1 MIEINKH
8 FTTRKTVLEQT
19 PLVQEQNEQVVTT
32 SLIVAEEFGK
42 EHKHVMEAVGKL
54 TVENPAV
61 RKMFDKST
69 YINTR
74 NREYPMYYMNRDGF
88 TLLAMGFTGKKAMQ
102 FKLKFIEQFNRME
115 QYIKEQHSTKNIEG
129 TREEEFRLALTGVE
143 YASRVLRT
151 DTTSNIK
158 MLETAHKEFNVTTA
172 ALPKYVD
179 EEVTRSL
186 TELLKEHGVSTSATK
201 VNGELIKLGI
211 LEIKERPS
219 KNGTKAYKSLTD
231 KGLYYGKNL
240 INPYNNLETQ
250 PHYYESK
257 FPELLEQVKSSGDND
272 GGVEIDGV

>member
-32 SLIVAEEFGK
+32 SLIVANEFGK
-42 EHKHVMEAVGKL
+42 EHRNVLRGIEGLLKNEQTH
-54 TVENPAV
+54 
-61 RKMFDKST
+61 KMFQKST
-69 YINTR
+69 YIHEQNKQ
-74 NREYPMYYMNRDGF
+74 EYTMYYMNRDGF
-88 TLLAMGFTGKKAMQ
+88 TLLAMGFTGKKALQ

-129 TREEEFRLALTGVE
+129 TREEEFKLALTGVE

-201 VNGELIKLGI
+201 VNSELIKLGI

-219 KNGTKAYKSLTD
+219 KSGMKAYKSLTEE
-231 KGLYYGKNL
+231 GLYYGKNL

-257 FPELLEQVKSSGDND
+257 FPELLEQVKSSGDNVGED
-272 GGVEIDGV
+272 